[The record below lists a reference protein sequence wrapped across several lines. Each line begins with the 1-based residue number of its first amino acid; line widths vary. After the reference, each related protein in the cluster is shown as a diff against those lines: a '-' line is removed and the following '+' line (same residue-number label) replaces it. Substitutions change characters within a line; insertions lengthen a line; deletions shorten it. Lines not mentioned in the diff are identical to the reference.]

1 MFVSYGLNAASQFV
15 SVYESQNKLNSLSY
29 FGGFID
35 WPCKGRRKLTKKNKI
50 DKSVSMGLK
59 AHQLVLIKPCPLITL
74 N

>member
-35 WPCKGRRKLTKKNKI
+35 WPCRRKLSKKQDRQICLDGFKTTPI
-50 DKSVSMGLK
+50 ST
-59 AHQLVLIKPCPLITL
+59 HQALPP
-74 N
+74 NHS